1 MFRPRPIVAACSL
14 QGNTDD
20 LGSLPSGGPGAGGAG
35 VESAN
40 SEETAMNRLVT
51 LTLAA
56 GLTFVMAANAAGPTP
71 QALLTDAILCKGDP
85 LETVRKMA
93 ASESSHFDMGFAA
106 ATFGEEMDEMS
117 VVILRSPLEIG
128 GARTSAI
135 LLTFTQ
141 SEDFGALV
149 YGRFRGD
156 YHKAVSA
163 LKLAPT
169 AKKDGL
175 RLGQF
180 TRATAVDAD
189 GRPDKVCP
197 MTV

>member
-1 MFRPRPIVAACSL
+1 
-14 QGNTDD
+14 
-20 LGSLPSGGPGAGGAG
+20 
-35 VESAN
+35 
-40 SEETAMNRLVT
+40 MNRLAAF
-51 LTLAA
+51 TLAA
-56 GLTFVMAANAAGPTP
+56 GLACVLAAEIARAAEPTP
-71 QALLTDAILCKGDP
+71 QALLIDAILCKGDP
-85 LETVRKMA
+85 LAIVRKMA
-93 ASESSHFDMGFAA
+93 ADGSSHFDRGFAA
-106 ATFGEEMDEMS
+106 ATFGEEMDEMD
-117 VVILRSPLEIG
+117 VVILRSPLEIA

-135 LLTFTQ
+135 LLTFAQ

-156 YHKAVSA
+156 HHQVVKA

-180 TRATAVDAD
+180 TRPMAVGVD

-197 MTV
+197 MTIALSPQEDGTFLLGCGWCNG

>member
-1 MFRPRPIVAACSL
+1 V
-14 QGNTDD
+14 
-20 LGSLPSGGPGAGGAG
+20 
-35 VESAN
+35 
-40 SEETAMNRLVT
+40 NRLVA

-56 GLTFVMAANAAGPTP
+56 GLVCAIAAVAASAAEPTP
-71 QALLTDAILCKGDP
+71 QARLTDALLCKGDP
-85 LETVRKMA
+85 LATVRKMA
-93 ASESSHFDMGFAA
+93 ASGSSHFDQGFAA
-106 ATFGEEMDEMS
+106 ATFGEEMDEMD
-117 VVILRSPLEIG
+117 VVILQSPLEIA

-135 LLTFTQ
+135 LLAFAQ

-156 YHKAVSA
+156 YHRVVSA

-180 TRATAVDAD
+180 TRALAVGPD
-189 GRPDKVCP
+189 GHPDKLCP
-197 MTV
+197 MTIALTPREHGTFLLGCGWCNG